1 MTTSWGQPGEHA
13 MFLGETRS
21 REGKSYLTTQLAR
34 ALRAVTLC
42 PRCEDRHMRPYPEE
56 PGNFCA
62 QPGCECW
69 CNTREGG
76 LEERRR
82 DGYEEGGT
90 WDARQPPRRTVTSYS
105 DEED

>member
-1 MTTSWGQPGEHA
+1 MTASWGRYA
-13 MFLGETRS
+13 
-21 REGKSYLTTQLAR
+21 LAARGRDLVR
-34 ALRAVTLC
+34 ALRAVALC

-76 LEERRR
+76 LEELRR
-82 DGYEEGGT
+82 DGYEE
-90 WDARQPPRRTVTSYS
+90 D
-105 DEED
+105 